1 MARRP
6 AAACALIAKIAMPLG
21 TATKRL
27 LKGAAIRAGLEG
39 VALTRADRL
48 WPGAAG
54 RGLIFT
60 LHHVRPASGHAHDP
74 NALLSITPQFLDRA
88 IRVAAEAGLTP
99 APLEDLPRLL
109 ADPKD
114 ERRFAAFTLDDGY
127 RDNAEHAAPV
137 FRRHGVPYTIFITK
151 GFVERTRSM
160 WWQTAEV
167 LTRERPAFRLNFGQG
182 EEVVRSDTPATKQA
196 AFDRIAGFVQSAEED
211 RAIAALDAAAKAEG
225 IDPLAIT
232 ERLTMDKAALGELA
246 RDPLARLGA
255 HTLTHVN
262 LKRVDTARLNNEI
275 EGSASA
281 VATYAGRRPASFAY
295 PYGFRAAVGEREIRA
310 TREAGFAIAVTTQ
323 PGVLGAH
330 NLANPTAFNRVSLNG
345 LYQKPRYVRALIS
358 GVPFRVF

>member
-6 AAACALIAKIAMPLG
+6 APPCALIAMPLG
-21 TATKRL
+21 TTTKRL

-39 VALTRADRL
+39 VALARADLL
-48 WPGAAG
+48 WPAAAG
-54 RGLIFT
+54 RGVIFT
-60 LHHVRPASGHAHDP
+60 LHHVRPAAGHAHDP

-88 IRVAAEAGLTP
+88 IRVAAGAGLTP
-99 APLEDLPRLL
+99 VPLEDLPRLL

-114 ERRFAAFTLDDGY
+114 ERRFVAFTLDDGY

-160 WWQTAEV
+160 WWQTAEA
-167 LTRERPAFRLNFGQG
+167 LTREKPAFRLDFGRG
-182 EEVVRSDTPATKQA
+182 EEEVRTDTLTAKQT
-196 AFDRIAGFVQSAEED
+196 AFDRIAAFVQSADED
-211 RAIAALDAAAKAEG
+211 RAVAALDAAAKAEG

-232 ERLTMDKAALGELA
+232 GRLTMDEAALRELS

-262 LKRVDTARLNNEI
+262 LKRVDAARLRNEI
-275 EGSASA
+275 EGSGEA
-281 VATYAGRRPASFAY
+281 VAAYAGRRPASFAY
-295 PYGFRAAVGEREIRA
+295 PYGFKAAVGEREIRA
-310 TREAGFAIAVTTQ
+310 AYEAGFAIAVTTQ
-323 PGVLGAH
+323 PGVLGPH
-330 NLANPTAFNRVSLNG
+330 NLANPTAYNRVSLNG

-358 GVPFRVF
+358 GIPFKLL